1 MNRGTSSHQNEMLPF
16 YVSVNNVNAQICTF
30 HVTFTLNVYE
40 LAFMSDSEPDVS
52 MFSSLSVDTNWYFQ
66 VKHDVFLSGWFLCL
80 SVCNRSG
87 EQLCVCGFRNVD
99 YQDIFQLSGLVP
111 HHVDAKTVNPR
122 YCCSLTV
129 GVSTA
134 VWHSRPNTT
143 RWDPFDG
150 SLDDYSHKQKEN
162 WVYHCVKFISPYCV
176 FHSASQIF
184 SHPTDCFAAM
194 N

>member
-66 VKHDVFLSGWFLCL
+66 VKHDVFLTGWFLCL

-111 HHVDAKTVNPR
+111 YHVDAKTVNPR

-129 GVSTA
+129 GVSDTA
-134 VWHSRPNTT
+134 DPTRPAEIRLMGHWMITAINRKKIEFTT
-143 RWDPFDG
+143 VLNLFP
-150 SLDDYSHKQKEN
+150 HI
-162 WVYHCVKFISPYCV
+162 VCFILLLKYFPIQLI
-176 FHSASQIF
+176 ALL
-184 SHPTDCFAAM
+184 P
-194 N
+194 

>member
-66 VKHDVFLSGWFLCL
+66 VKHDVFLTGWFLCL

-99 YQDIFQLSGLVP
+99 YQDIFQLSGFGTSSCWC
-111 HHVDAKTVNPR
+111 KN
-122 YCCSLTV
+122 S
-129 GVSTA
+129 
-134 VWHSRPNTT
+134 
-143 RWDPFDG
+143 
-150 SLDDYSHKQKEN
+150 K
-162 WVYHCVKFISPYCV
+162 
-176 FHSASQIF
+176 SQILLLTNCRCVY
-184 SHPTDCFAAM
+184 SGLTQPTQHDPLRSVWWVTGWLQP
-194 N
+194 